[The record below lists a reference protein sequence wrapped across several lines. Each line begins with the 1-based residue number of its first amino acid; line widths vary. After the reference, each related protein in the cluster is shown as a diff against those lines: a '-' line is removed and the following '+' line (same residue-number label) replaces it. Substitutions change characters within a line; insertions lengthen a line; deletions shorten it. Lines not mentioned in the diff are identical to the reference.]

1 MKRIRIFL
9 LINFVFIAGG
19 IWLWLGKQN
28 LIPKPFCPFHQLTGI
43 PCPGCGGTRAAL
55 EIIDGHFENAFQI
68 NPLAPLV
75 ILFFLVLI
83 ISAWI
88 DFIFKTNILHTFI
101 HTRWPLYVTIL
112 VVTFVITVWVRN
124 VYIGI

>member
-1 MKRIRIFL
+1 VKRIKIFL
-9 LINFVFIAGG
+9 LINLVFIAGG

-55 EIIDGHFENAFQI
+55 EIIDGHFENAFHI
-68 NPLAPLV
+68 NPLAPFV
-75 ILFFLVLI
+75 ILFFLILI

-88 DFIFKTNILHTFI
+88 DLLFKTNIVRVVMFK
-101 HTRWPLYVTIL
+101 RWPRYIIIPVVGL
-112 VVTFVITVWVRN
+112 VIIVWMRN
-124 VYIGI
+124 IYMGV